1 MNTEPRAMDTLP
13 MPLDALA
20 AAHGGLGDFLITSP
34 TELNAML
41 RKLQDGNVLLN
52 VNAPNGSAI
61 TATLWSIDTARDSIS
76 LNVDA
81 ADPQLQAVLD
91 GNEAVIVGYL
101 DSVKLQFD
109 LQGMVL
115 VRGAGGCALSCSM
128 PREMFR
134 FQRRSAYRVRPLL
147 RNAPTATLRHPM
159 IAEMQLSLRI
169 LDVSLSGCALFL
181 PDDVPALDPGV
192 LMNGVHIDLDA
203 DTHFSANLR
212 LQHIT
217 ALNAESQ
224 GTRLGCELVE
234 LARDAERALQRYVE
248 QTQKRRRL
256 MSLD

>member
-1 MNTEPRAMDTLP
+1 

-20 AAHGGLGDFLITSP
+20 AQHGGLGDFRIDKP
-34 TELNAML
+34 AELVAML
-41 RKLQDGNVLLN
+41 RKLLDGNVTLN
-52 VNAPNGSAI
+52 INAPSGAAI
-61 TATLWSIDTARDSIS
+61 TAMLWAIDTAKQSIS
-76 LNVDA
+76 LSVDGS
-81 ADPQLQAVLD
+81 DPQLQAVLD
-91 GNEAVIVGYL
+91 GDEAVVVGYL

-109 LQGMVL
+109 IQGLVL
-115 VRGAGGCALSCSM
+115 VHGSNGCALTSNM

-147 RNAPTATLRHPM
+147 RNAPMAKLRHPM
-159 IAEMQLSLRI
+159 IGDMQISLRI

-192 LMNGVHIDLDA
+192 LMNSVHVDLDA

-212 LQHIT
+212 LQHIS
-217 ALNAESQ
+217 ALNTEVH
-224 GTRLGCELVE
+224 GTRLGCEFVS
-234 LARDAERALQRYVE
+234 LASDAERALQRYID

>member
-1 MNTEPRAMDTLP
+1 ML
-13 MPLDALA
+13 LDALA
-20 AAHGGLGDFLITSP
+20 ATHGGLGDFRIDKPSEVL
-34 TELNAML
+34 AML
-41 RKLQDGNVLLN
+41 RKLQDSNIVLNL
-52 VNAPNGSAI
+52 NAPNGAAI
-61 TATLWSIDTARDSIS
+61 TAMLWSIDGDRQSIS
-76 LNVDA
+76 LSVDTD
-81 ADPQLQAVLD
+81 DPQLQAVLD

-109 LQGMVL
+109 LQSMVL
-115 VRGAGGCALSCSM
+115 VRGSKSAALSCNM

-147 RNAPTATLRHPM
+147 RNAPMAKLRHPM
-159 IAEMQLSLRI
+159 IGDMHLSLRI

-192 LMNGVHIDLDA
+192 LMNSVHIDLDA

-217 ALNAESQ
+217 ALNAEAQ
-224 GTRLGCELVE
+224 GTRLGCELVNM
-234 LARDAERALQRYVE
+234 ARDAERALQRYID

>member
-1 MNTEPRAMDTLP
+1 

-20 AAHGGLGDFLITSP
+20 AAHGGLGDFRIDKPS
-34 TELNAML
+34 EVISML
-41 RKLQDGNVLLN
+41 RKLQEGNVVLN

-61 TATLWSIDTARDSIS
+61 TAMLWAIDGDRQSIS
-76 LNVDA
+76 LSVDSN
-81 ADPQLQAVLD
+81 DPQLQAVLD

-109 LQGMVL
+109 LHSMVL
-115 VRGAGGCALSCSM
+115 VRGMNSCALSCNL

-147 RNAPTATLRHPM
+147 RNSPMAKLRHPM
-159 IAEMQLSLRI
+159 IGDMHLSLRI

-181 PDDVPALDPGV
+181 PDDVPALEPGV

-217 ALNAESQ
+217 ALNTESQ
-224 GTRLGCELVE
+224 GTRLGCELVN
-234 LARDAERALQRYVE
+234 LARDAERALQRYID

>member
-1 MNTEPRAMDTLP
+1 
-13 MPLDALA
+13 MPLDTLA
-20 AAHGGLGDFLITSP
+20 AAHGGLGDFRIDKPS
-34 TELNAML
+34 EVVSML
-41 RKLQDGNVLLN
+41 RKLQEGNVVLN

-61 TATLWSIDTARDSIS
+61 TAMLWSIDSDRQSIS
-76 LNVDA
+76 LSVDHT
-81 ADPQLQAVLD
+81 DPQLQAVLD

-109 LQGMVL
+109 LQSMVL
-115 VRGAGGCALSCSM
+115 VRGHNSCALSCNL

-147 RNAPTATLRHPM
+147 RNSPMAKLRHPM
-159 IAEMQLSLRI
+159 FGDMHLSLRI

-192 LMNGVHIDLDA
+192 LMNSVHIDLDA
-203 DTHFSANLR
+203 DTHFNANLR

-217 ALNAESQ
+217 ALNADAQ
-224 GTRLGCELVE
+224 GMRLGCELVN
-234 LARDAERALQRYVE
+234 LARDAERALQRYID